1 MSKPFDYSKWDNIE
15 LSDDEDDVHP
25 NIDKD
30 SWFRLKHRSRVERED
45 KEEKDKKKINEEVS
59 FIVLF
64 GCMCLF
70 MCVSSGSVVMF
81 MCTLYT
87 YKGAP
92 SYFLILLRLHSNHII
107 HLHPLNINIKMAKA
121 NLRIKEIN
129 KILSKAA
136 AAAATGDDFDSD
148 DDLED
153 LDGLR
158 SELKSL
164 QNSNTDNQAK
174 LDHYE
179 KNKKWNVDNMCH
191 VVEERTIVNNN
202 VGGTEF
208 SEGTGFALPEVMPVE
223 TAVAKEE
230 GEKKKKVEEDVKKSA
245 ATDDKDSSEVPTEK
259 MSGAKI
265 NDDAKTT
272 ATDQAIADALTT
284 SKPKTNK
291 APQLQPQP
299 DDPANSVSVSM
310 LSYHEFTQRYADTVE
325 KFMALDSMD
334 KSKDFLLQNAHI
346 LLQENASNYLLL
358 ACLEDEMNGFH
369 DKMKL
374 VARQSQI
381 ISSIADL
388 AKSLKLHPGNV
399 IHPFFQRMQNKE
411 LYAGFM
417 VAVEEFIQRVK
428 ARAIT
433 KRKEMDEERA
443 REIKEQGANAE
454 GAVDVADMPLEE
466 RLGPGG
472 LDPLEVFES
481 LPESMQI
488 AFESREKEQLE
499 AALRAMTPE
508 EASHHMKRC
517 IDSGLWN
524 A

>member
-1 MSKPFDYSKWDNIE
+1 
-15 LSDDEDDVHP
+15 
-25 NIDKD
+25 
-30 SWFRLKHRSRVERED
+30 
-45 KEEKDKKKINEEVS
+45 
-59 FIVLF
+59 
-64 GCMCLF
+64 
-70 MCVSSGSVVMF
+70 
-81 MCTLYT
+81 
-87 YKGAP
+87 
-92 SYFLILLRLHSNHII
+92 
-107 HLHPLNINIKMAKA
+107 MAKA

-136 AAAATGDDFDSD
+136 TASTTGDDSDSD

-245 ATDDKDSSEVPTEK
+245 ANDDKGSSEVPTEK

-265 NDDAKTT
+265 NDDDAKTT
-272 ATDQAIADALTT
+272 TAATVATVKETPSDALTT
-284 SKPKTNK
+284 TKPKTNK

-369 DKMKL
+369 DKMEL

-388 AKSLKLHPGNV
+388 AKNLKLHPGNV

-454 GAVDVADMPLEE
+454 GAVDVSDMPLEE

-508 EASHHMKRC
+508 EASYHMKRC